1 MEDVTGSVEAI
12 EAEAE
17 KLLEQARN
25 EAKEILVK
33 AKEEAR
39 KIVSAELS
47 VVDVRTEC
55 ENIVLKARE
64 EADKKAEA
72 SRIHAAEIRNNASK
86 KIEETVSRMVAVITG
101 AKR

>member
-1 MEDVTGSVEAI
+1 MEDVAGSVEAI

-25 EAKEILVK
+25 EANEILVK

-39 KIVSAELS
+39 KIVSAELP

-72 SRIHAAEIRNNASK
+72 SRIHAAEIRTNAGK
-86 KIEETVSRMVAVITG
+86 KVGETVSRVVAIITG